1 MTDYIISFY
10 KVKFPIYFSIYFTF
24 FFYKVKGESEFPKCL
39 LLGLVNRRKTV
50 K

>member
-24 FFYKVKGESEFPKCL
+24 FYKVKGECL
-39 LLGLVNRRKTV
+39 LLGCLVNRRKTV